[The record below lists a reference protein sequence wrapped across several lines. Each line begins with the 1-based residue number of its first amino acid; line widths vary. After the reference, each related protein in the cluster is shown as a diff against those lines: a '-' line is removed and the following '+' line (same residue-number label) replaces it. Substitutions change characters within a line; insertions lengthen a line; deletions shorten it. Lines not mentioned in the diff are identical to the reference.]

1 MKAMTD
7 QELVRA
13 LKSGG
18 PEAFQEMYDR
28 FFDPLYRFC
37 HHRTGC
43 HHPDTEDVVGE
54 TFMTAVRKID
64 ELSDAEGTKVFNWLA
79 TIARFKLLELYRKRS
94 RLDLE
99 RSFSSFDEGL
109 EEVLEGRHTGN
120 ADQPEGAFTP
130 ESVGVVLSSLPE
142 DYQRVLS
149 DKYLKGLSVKEMS
162 ERIGKSDKAVE
173 SLLTRAREA
182 FRRAHTL
189 LQPALRAS

>member
-1 MKAMTD
+1 MTD
-7 QELVRA
+7 QELVRQ

-37 HHRTGC
+37 HHRTGN

-79 TIARFKLLELYRKRS
+79 SIARFKLLELYRKRN
-94 RLDLE
+94 RQEME
-99 RSFSSFDEGL
+99 RHFSSFDDAL
-109 EEVLEGRHTGN
+109 EDVLEGRAAET
-120 ADQPEGAFTP
+120 DEEPEGAFTP
-130 ESVGVVLSSLPE
+130 QSVGVVLSSLPD

-162 ERIGKSDKAVE
+162 QRIGKSDKAVE
-173 SLLTRAREA
+173 SLLTRARDA
-182 FRRAHTL
+182 FRRAHASIHTE
-189 LQPALRAS
+189 LRLS